1 MVERV
6 KIFFKNVPLIALFI
20 SIIGNGIQGYQI
32 YSNKKQHEEEINNY
46 KEQLEPEIDC
56 YYNYFYWHIQH

>member
-6 KIFFKNVPLIALFI
+6 KNLFKNVPLIAFFI

-46 KEQLEPEIDC
+46 GSSKFCVGKISQI
-56 YYNYFYWHIQH
+56 W